1 MDIRLEEKES
11 DVSRIMREL
20 IEYYIEMEGILN
32 EIMEQEK
39 ETKTHDKNEI

>member
-1 MDIRLEEKES
+1 MLVRLSILIIMDTQLEEKES

-32 EIMEQEK
+32 EIME
-39 ETKTHDKNEI
+39 